1 MIKSCL
7 LDPRRVRGSSVWLVV
22 ERCSA
27 LVGGEVLVSAVVR
40 AKAVVKD
47 EIVAVYGAL
56 LWSNLENKLCYGV

>member
-27 LVGGEVLVSAVVR
+27 LVGGEVLVSTVVR
-40 AKAVVKD
+40 EKAVVKD
-47 EIVAVYGAL
+47 EMATVRGA
-56 LWSNLENKLCYGV
+56 K